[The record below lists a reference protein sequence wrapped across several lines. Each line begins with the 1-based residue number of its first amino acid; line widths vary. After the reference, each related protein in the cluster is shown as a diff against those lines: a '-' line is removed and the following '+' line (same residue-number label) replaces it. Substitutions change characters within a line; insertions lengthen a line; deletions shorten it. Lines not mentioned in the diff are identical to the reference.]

1 MREIIVSDPGD
12 EQAGTE
18 IVKMV
23 YESSM
28 EDFFYQQELNK
39 KREKFITSS

>member
-18 IVKMV
+18 IIKMV
-23 YESSM
+23 YESST
-28 EDFFYQQELNK
+28 EDLFY
-39 KREKFITSS
+39 

>member
-1 MREIIVSDPGD
+1 MKEIIVSDPGD

-23 YESSM
+23 YESSI
-28 EDFFYQQELNK
+28 EDLFY
-39 KREKFITSS
+39 

>member
-18 IVKMV
+18 IVKMI
-23 YESSM
+23 YES
-28 EDFFYQQELNK
+28 ETEGLFY
-39 KREKFITSS
+39 

>member
-18 IVKMV
+18 IVKMI

-28 EDFFYQQELNK
+28 EDFFISRN
-39 KREKFITSS
+39 